1 MNEKYINNDIVNE
14 LGRNFIEYAV
24 ACNTDRAIPDATS
37 GLKPVARRILWSA
50 FEKGHLYSKPH
61 VKSAK
66 IVGDVMGTY
75 HPHGDS
81 SIYGALVRL
90 SQPWVM
96 RYPLIDWHG
105 SNGNIDGDGPAHM
118 RYTEARLSKLAED
131 GLLSNIK
138 KKNVDFIPNYSE
150 DAEEPSTLPA
160 IFPNLLC
167 NPNTGI
173 GVAMACNWAPHN
185 LKEVAQAIYDYMDGK
200 EPTLPGPDF
209 PTGGVII
216 NKDDI
221 PNIMKTGH
229 GSVKVRGKYNVEDNK
244 IVFYEIPYETSVE
257 NLMTEIGKMSDLKE
271 IDGIRDIRNESNK
284 KGLRIVIE
292 CSKGYSPDAIANK
305 LFLKTNLQKSFSY
318 NQVGLIDKTPT
329 ELNLKQCI
337 EIYVNH
343 NINCLVKECQYDYEK
358 ATARLEI
365 VIGLL
370 VALEDIDNIITK
382 IKASESAAT
391 AKEMLMSDYGM
402 SEPQAKA
409 VLDMK
414 LSKLARLEKVEVQ
427 KERNE
432 LTDKINDLDEI
443 LGNHDKQ
450 IDIIR
455 ERLGNLVKKYGDARR
470 TELKQIAIE
479 KEEKEIETVTPEDV
493 VVIVSQTGN
502 IKRIPKSSFRTQRR
516 GGKGI
521 KTADNAILSTIRTN
535 TIDNLLIFTNK
546 GKMYKILVDNIT
558 VGTNVSKGDS
568 IGNLIKLDVDEKVI
582 AVTNL
587 ARENKSKYVVFITKQ
602 GLLKKTAMEEYTKTK
617 RSTGITAINLK
628 KGDSLANIE
637 LMDEEEIVIVTKNGL
652 AIRFET
658 KDIAPIGRVT
668 SGVKA
673 IKLNDGD
680 EVLTGLPIRNQEESL
695 AVITSRGNGKKTRLD
710 EFPVQARA
718 GKGLIVYKTTD
729 ITGNI
734 AGAAMVGEEDN
745 LLLIGTNSIC
755 ISATD
760 IPQLGR
766 ATMGNVMIK
775 DGNIKGVVKL

>member
-1 MNEKYINNDIVNE
+1 
-14 LGRNFIEYAV
+14 
-24 ACNTDRAIPDATS
+24 
-37 GLKPVARRILWSA
+37 
-50 FEKGHLYSKPH
+50 
-61 VKSAK
+61 
-66 IVGDVMGTY
+66 
-75 HPHGDS
+75 
-81 SIYGALVRL
+81 
-90 SQPWVM
+90 
-96 RYPLIDWHG
+96 
-105 SNGNIDGDGPAHM
+105 
-118 RYTEARLSKLAED
+118 
-131 GLLSNIK
+131 
-138 KKNVDFIPNYSE
+138 
-150 DAEEPSTLPA
+150 
-160 IFPNLLC
+160 
-167 NPNTGI
+167 
-173 GVAMACNWAPHN
+173 
-185 LKEVAQAIYDYMDGK
+185 
-200 EPTLPGPDF
+200 
-209 PTGGVII
+209 
-216 NKDDI
+216 
-221 PNIMKTGH
+221 
-229 GSVKVRGKYNVEDNK
+229 
-244 IVFYEIPYETSVE
+244 
-257 NLMTEIGKMSDLKE
+257 
-271 IDGIRDIRNESNK
+271 
-284 KGLRIVIE
+284 
-292 CSKGYSPDAIANK
+292 
-305 LFLKTNLQKSFSY
+305 
-318 NQVGLIDKTPT
+318 
-329 ELNLKQCI
+329 
-337 EIYVNH
+337 
-343 NINCLVKECQYDYEK
+343 
-358 ATARLEI
+358 
-365 VIGLL
+365 
-370 VALEDIDNIITK
+370 
-382 IKASESAAT
+382 
-391 AKEMLMSDYGM
+391 
-402 SEPQAKA
+402 
-409 VLDMK
+409 MK

-546 GKMYKILVDNIT
+546 GKMYKILVDNII

-628 KGDSLANIE
+628 EGDSLANIE
-637 LMDEEEIVIVTKNGL
+637 LMDEEEIVTVTKNGL

-695 AVITSRGNGKKTRLD
+695 AVITSRGNGKKTKLD